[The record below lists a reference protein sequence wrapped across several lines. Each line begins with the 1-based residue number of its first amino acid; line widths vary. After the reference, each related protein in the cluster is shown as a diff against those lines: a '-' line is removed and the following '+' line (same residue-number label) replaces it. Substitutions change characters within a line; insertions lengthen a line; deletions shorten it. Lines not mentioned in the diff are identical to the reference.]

1 MEKISSPF
9 PQISRPLFAIAAM
22 AKNRVIGNGNAI
34 PWHIPA
40 DFKFFKQTTMGGIL
54 LMGRK
59 TFESIGRPL
68 PGRVTVV
75 LSRSSKLNVPVAET
89 ENLFGISDIS
99 ELEKIAPERKIFVA
113 GGAEIY
119 RQFLPHCAELFLTN
133 VDAEPAGDAFFPEF
147 EPFFDAGT
155 EIFRGENF
163 VIKKYLRRT

>member
-1 MEKISSPF
+1 MEKKSLQF
-9 PQISRPLFAIAAM
+9 PQISRPLCAIAAM

-34 PWHIPA
+34 PWHIPD

-59 TFESIGRPL
+59 TFESIGHPL

-75 LSRSSKLNVPVAET
+75 LSRASVPVAET
-89 ENLFGISDIS
+89 ENLFWISDIS

-119 RQFLPHCAELFLTN
+119 RQFLPHCAELFLTS

-155 EIFRGENF
+155 EIIRGENF
-163 VIKKYLRRT
+163 VIKKYLRRA

>member
-1 MEKISSPF
+1 MEKKSSPF
-9 PQISRPLFAIAAM
+9 PQFSRPLCAIAAM

-75 LSRSSKLNVPVAET
+75 LSRSEKPFVSAENA
-89 ENLFGISDIS
+89 ENLFWITEIS

-119 RQFLPHCAELFLTN
+119 RQFLPHCAELFLTT
-133 VDAEPAGDAFFPEF
+133 VDSEPAGDAFFPEF
-147 EPFFDAGT
+147 ETLFGAGT

-163 VIKKYLRRT
+163 VTKKYLRLM